1 LTRTASE
8 RYNSAASGRIVV
20 EREKS
25 MTLQE
30 KIMNDMKE
38 ALRSG
43 DELRKSTLRMLR
55 SAIGYKEVEVQHPLS
70 DDEVLDVIAKQVK
83 QRQDS
88 ITEYAKGGR
97 QDLVD
102 QERAEMEILMS
113 YLPQQLTR
121 EEIEA
126 LARQAIQKLGV
137 TDIKQQGLVMKELM
151 PQVKGRAD
159 GKLVNEVVRQLLGG

>member
-1 LTRTASE
+1 
-8 RYNSAASGRIVV
+8 
-20 EREKS
+20 

-88 ITEYAKGGR
+88 IAEYTKGGR

-102 QERAEMEILMS
+102 QEKAEMEILMA

-121 EEIEA
+121 DEIES
-126 LARQAIQKLGV
+126 LARAAIQKLGV
-137 TDIKQQGLVMKELM
+137 TDIKQQGVVMKELM

-159 GKLVNEVVRQLLGG
+159 GKLVNEVVRQLLGGG

>member
-1 LTRTASE
+1 MTMQE
-8 RYNSAASGRIVV
+8 RLMEDLKAAMR
-20 EREKS
+20 
-25 MTLQE
+25 
-30 KIMNDMKE
+30 
-38 ALRSG
+38 AG

-55 SAIGYKEVEVQHPLS
+55 SAIGYREIEVQRTLS

-88 ITEYAKGGR
+88 IAEYTKGGR

-102 QERAEMEILMS
+102 QERAEMEILVT

-121 EEIEA
+121 EEITE
-126 LARQAIQKLGV
+126 LARAAILKLEV
-137 TDIKQQGLVMKELM
+137 SDIKQQGMVMKALQ

-159 GKLVNEVVRQLLGG
+159 GRLVNEVVRQLLGG

>member
-1 LTRTASE
+1 
-8 RYNSAASGRIVV
+8 
-20 EREKS
+20 

>member
-1 LTRTASE
+1 
-8 RYNSAASGRIVV
+8 
-20 EREKS
+20 
-25 MTLQE
+25 MTLQD

-70 DDEVLDVIAKQVK
+70 DDEVLDVIARQVK

-88 ITEYAKGGR
+88 IAEYAKGGR

-102 QERAEMEILMS
+102 RERAEMEILMA
-113 YLPQQLTR
+113 YLPRQLTR
-121 EEIEA
+121 DEIES
-126 LARQAIQKLGV
+126 LARQAIQKLGI

-159 GKLVNEVVRQLLGG
+159 GKLVNEVVRQLLGGG

>member
-1 LTRTASE
+1 
-8 RYNSAASGRIVV
+8 
-20 EREKS
+20 

-30 KIMNDMKE
+30 KLMEDLK
-38 ALRSG
+38 ASLRAG

-55 SAIGYKEVEVQHPLS
+55 SAIGYREVEVQHALS
-70 DDEVLDVIAKQVK
+70 DEEVLDVIAKQVK

-88 ITEYAKGGR
+88 ITEYTKGRR

-102 QERAEMEILMS
+102 QEQAEMEILMT

-121 EEIEA
+121 EEITE
-126 LARQAIQKLGV
+126 LARAAIQGLGM
-137 TDIKQQGLVMKELM
+137 TDLKQQGMVMKELM

-159 GKLVNEVVRQLLGG
+159 GRLVSEVVRQPLGG

>member
-1 LTRTASE
+1 
-8 RYNSAASGRIVV
+8 
-20 EREKS
+20 

-102 QERAEMEILMS
+102 QEKAEMEILLS

-121 EEIEA
+121 EEIA
-126 LARQAIQKLGV
+126 DLARQAIQKLGV

-159 GKLVNEVVRQLLGG
+159 GRLVNEVVRQLLGG

>member
-1 LTRTASE
+1 MEDLK
-8 RYNSAASGRIVV
+8 AAMR
-20 EREKS
+20 
-25 MTLQE
+25 
-30 KIMNDMKE
+30 
-38 ALRSG
+38 AG

-55 SAIGYKEVEVQHPLS
+55 SAIGYREIEVQRTLS

-88 ITEYAKGGR
+88 IAEYTKGGR

-102 QERAEMEILMS
+102 QERAEMEILVT

-121 EEIEA
+121 EEITE
-126 LARQAIQKLGV
+126 LARAAILKLEV
-137 TDIKQQGLVMKELM
+137 SDIKQQGMVMKALQ

-159 GKLVNEVVRQLLGG
+159 GRLVNEVVRQLLGG